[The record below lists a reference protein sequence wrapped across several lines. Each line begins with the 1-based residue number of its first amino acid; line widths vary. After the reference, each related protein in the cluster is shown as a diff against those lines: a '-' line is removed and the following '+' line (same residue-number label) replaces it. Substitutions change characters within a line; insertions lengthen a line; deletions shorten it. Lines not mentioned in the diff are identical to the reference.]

1 MGKQKEKPMEEVSPR
16 LEERPPTTSLRIVAG
31 PTEDTPSY
39 YCNFVETVCSP
50 HEMALNFVRVPTKLT
65 AAQTEEAK
73 GGTLNLEPAVQV
85 FFAPTLLP
93 ALVRALTALRENFE
107 RQFGAIR
114 EDGDSTIGRTSH

>member
-1 MGKQKEKPMEEVSPR
+1 MPLWVSR
-16 LEERPPTTSLRIVAG
+16 EREREREAHGGSVPWAEGNASDDVLKIVAD
-31 PTEDTPSY
+31 PTDDTPSY

-93 ALVRALTALRENFE
+93 ALVAL
-107 RQFGAIR
+107 
-114 EDGDSTIGRTSH
+114 

>member
-1 MGKQKEKPMEEVSPR
+1 MEGVSPGPK
-16 LEERPPTTSLRIVAG
+16 ETPPTTSLKIMAD
-31 PTEDTPSY
+31 PTDDTPSY

-93 ALVRALTALRENFE
+93 ALVRALTVLRENFE

-114 EDGDSTIGRTSH
+114 EDGDGRIGRTSH